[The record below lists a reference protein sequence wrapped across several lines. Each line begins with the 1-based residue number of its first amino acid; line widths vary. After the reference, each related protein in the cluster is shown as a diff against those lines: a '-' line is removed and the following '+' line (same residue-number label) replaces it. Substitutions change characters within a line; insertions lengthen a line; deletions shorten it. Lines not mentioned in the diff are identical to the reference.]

1 EKKMPIYEYLCQD
14 CHNKFETI
22 VLSAKNVTDVT
33 CSKCG
38 SKNVKKTISASSYRL
53 STGASSLP
61 TASLGSC
68 ASKSGFS

>member
-1 EKKMPIYEYLCQD
+1 MPIYEFLCQD

-22 VLSAKNVTDVT
+22 VLSAKNVNEVA

-53 STGASSLP
+53 ASTGSPLP
-61 TASLGSC
+61 TSSLGSC